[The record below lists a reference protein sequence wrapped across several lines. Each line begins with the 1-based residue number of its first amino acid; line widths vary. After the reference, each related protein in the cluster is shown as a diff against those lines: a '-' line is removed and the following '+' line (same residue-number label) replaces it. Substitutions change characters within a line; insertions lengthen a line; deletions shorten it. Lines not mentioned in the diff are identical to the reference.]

1 MCTDVTWF
9 HAHRCFPLRWVNL
22 GRPRNFPSKISL
34 SSINSIKKIF
44 SWTNRNRPF
53 LFHSLMTN
61 SSIVVINVVSKP
73 CLCPPGCIEA
83 FFVVLDFI
91 HCLFH
96 VWKGQEAVNSRMC
109 CLWSLWRLCRTRS
122 VLTQLG
128 HCLVYFLFLKS
139 VFIELV
145 FPSSPS
151 FGHMRFLNQP
161 VVSVVLNCLSSIS
174 LTNQMMEVQGVVRWN
189 SRTGQHSEAV
199 D

>member
-34 SSINSIKKIF
+34 SSINLIKKIF

-91 HCLFH
+91 HCH
-96 VWKGQEAVNSRMC
+96 SRMK
-109 CLWSLWRLCRTRS
+109 RPRS
-122 VLTQLG
+122 CEQQNVLPVEPLTSVQDKISA
-128 HCLVYFLFLKS
+128 HSARELFGL
-139 VFIELV
+139 
-145 FPSSPS
+145 FPFPKIC
-151 FGHMRFLNQP
+151 FH
-161 VVSVVLNCLSSIS
+161 
-174 LTNQMMEVQGVVRWN
+174 
-189 SRTGQHSEAV
+189 
-199 D
+199 